1 MAKIVKFYF
10 AYNSPYS
17 FFASTRIEKELAP
30 FAVEVDYRPVYSPRT
45 GSGPDPSSPKMRYV
59 REDVRRFASA
69 YGLRLDP
76 GPFADTRRACLG
88 FFFAKEHGR
97 TKAYLDGVYAARWL
111 EKRDIGREEVLA
123 DIAARIHLDSREF
136 VCSLREGKYEAALDA
151 SNRQAA
157 ADEVFGFPFFIFEGA
172 RFWGNDRI
180 EWLVRE
186 LRNG

>member
-1 MAKIVKFYF
+1 MRRIVKFYF

-17 FFASTRIEKELAP
+17 FLASTRIAKELAP

-45 GSGPDPSSPKMRYV
+45 GGGPDPSSPKIRYI

-97 TKAYLDGVYAARWL
+97 GKAY
-111 EKRDIGREEVLA
+111 
-123 DIAARIHLDSREF
+123 
-136 VCSLREGKYEAALDA
+136 
-151 SNRQAA
+151 
-157 ADEVFGFPFFIFEGA
+157 
-172 RFWGNDRI
+172 
-180 EWLVRE
+180 
-186 LRNG
+186 